1 MMKLLT
7 KEAGVNVIDY
17 DKILS
22 QKVRDIK
29 PSGIRKFFDIA
40 GKMEDVI
47 SLGVG
52 EPDFNTPWVIRK
64 AAIQVLERKHII
76 YGPNKGV
83 VPLRK
88 AVSDRIFKKHDVSYD
103 MEKEIIITVGGSEA
117 IDLAIRGLVNNGDE
131 VLVVEP
137 CFVCY
142 APLVELAGGVAVPVP
157 TRIENNFKLT
167 VDDFRDK
174 VTERTKLII
183 LPFPNNPTGAVM
195 TKEDLEPIA
204 EFLRDTNIM
213 VLTDEIYSELT
224 YGRKHFSI
232 IELDGMRERTIYVN
246 GFSKA
251 YAMTG
256 WRLGYLAA
264 PEPIVSQIAKIHQ
277 YGIMCSPYISQ
288 NAAVEALNSC
298 DAEVNKMV
306 DEYNVRRRYLVS
318 EFNRL
323 GLTCFNPE
331 GAFYVFPCI
340 KSTGLTSDEFCERL
354 LYEGKVAAVPGTAF
368 GESGEGYMR
377 ISYAYSLKHL
387 MEAIRRIEIFLKKLE
402 AEKNEG

>member
-1 MMKLLT
+1 M
-7 KEAGVNVIDY
+7 IDY
-17 DKILS
+17 EKVLS
-22 QKVRDIK
+22 NRVKNIK
-29 PSGIRKFFDIA
+29 PSGIRRFFDIA
-40 GKMEDVI
+40 STMEGVI

-52 EPDFNTPWVIRK
+52 EPDFSTPWVIRK
-64 AAIQVLERKHII
+64 AAIKVLERKQVV
-76 YGPNKGV
+76 YGPNLGIA
-83 VPLRK
+83 PLREAIADKLK
-88 AVSDRIFKKHDVSYD
+88 ANHGVEYD
-103 MEKEIIITVGGSEA
+103 AANEIIVTVGGSEA
-117 IDLAIRGLVNNGDE
+117 IDLAIRGMIDPGDE

-142 APLVELAGGVAVPVP
+142 APLVELVGGVAVPVP
-157 TRIENNFKLT
+157 TRLENNFKLT
-167 VDDFRDK
+167 VEDLKDK
-174 VTERTKLII
+174 VTDRTKLLI
-183 LPFPNNPTGAVM
+183 LPFPNNPTGAIM
-195 TKEDLEPIA
+195 TREDLEPIA
-204 EFLRDTNIM
+204 EFLRGTDIM

-232 IELDGMRERTIYVN
+232 IELPDMAERTIYVN

-256 WRLGYLAA
+256 WRLGYVAA
-264 PEPIVSQIAKIHQ
+264 PEPIVHQIFKIHQ

-288 NAAVEALNSC
+288 NAAIEALTSC
-298 DAEVNKMV
+298 DNEVAAMV
-306 DEYNVRRRYLVS
+306 KEYNIRRSYLVN

-340 KSTGLTSDEFCERL
+340 KSTGLTSEEFCERL
-354 LYEGKVAAVPGTAF
+354 LFEEKVAVVPGSAF
-368 GESGEGYMR
+368 GDSGEGYIR

-387 MEAIRRIEIFLKKLE
+387 MEAISRIEKFINRLG

>member
-1 MMKLLT
+1 MLI
-7 KEAGVNVIDY
+7 VIDY
-17 DKILS
+17 DKVLS
-22 QKVRDIK
+22 NKIKNIK

-40 GKMEDVI
+40 GTMEGVI

-52 EPDFNTPWVIRK
+52 EPDFSTPWVIRK
-64 AAIQVLERKHII
+64 AAINVLERKHII
-76 YGPNKGV
+76 YGPNKGLA
-83 VPLRK
+83 PLRT
-88 AVSDRIFKKHDVSYD
+88 AISDRIYKKHNVRYD
-103 MEKEIIITVGGSEA
+103 DNSELIVTVGGSEA
-117 IDLAIRGLVNNGDE
+117 IDLAVRGLLDPGDE

-142 APLVELAGGVAVPVP
+142 APLVELMGGVPVSVP

-167 VDDFRDK
+167 VEDFKDK
-174 VTERTKLII
+174 VTDRTKMII

-232 IELDGMRERTIYVN
+232 IELEGMRERTIYVN

-256 WRLGYLAA
+256 WRLGYVAA
-264 PEPIVSQIAKIHQ
+264 PEPIISQISKIHQ

-288 NAAVEALNSC
+288 NAAVEALTSC
-298 DAEVNKMV
+298 DNEVAKMV
-306 DEYNVRRRYLVS
+306 DEYNIRRRYLVK

-323 GLTCFNPE
+323 GLSCFNPE

-340 KSTGLTSDEFCERL
+340 KSTGLTSEEFCERL
-354 LYEGKVAAVPGTAF
+354 LYENKVAAVPGSAF
-368 GESGEGYMR
+368 GESGEGYIR

-387 MEAIRRIEIFLKKLE
+387 MEAMSRIEQFLNKLKEEKK
-402 AEKNEG
+402 

>member
-1 MMKLLT
+1 M
-7 KEAGVNVIDY
+7 DY
-17 DKILS
+17 SRILS
-22 QKVRDIK
+22 KKVQDIK

-40 GKMEDVI
+40 GTMEGVI

-52 EPDFNTPWVIRK
+52 EPDFSTPWVIRK
-64 AAIQVLERKHII
+64 AAINVLERRHIV

-83 VPLRK
+83 APLRK
-88 AVSDRIFKKHDVSYD
+88 AISARIEKKHGVEYD
-103 MEKEIIITVGGSEA
+103 PDSEIIVTVGGSEA
-117 IDLAIRGLVNNGDE
+117 IDLTLRGLIDPGDE

-142 APLVELAGGVAVPVP
+142 APLVELAGGVPVSVP
-157 TRIENNFKLT
+157 TKIENNFKLT
-167 VDDFRDK
+167 IDDLEGRI
-174 VTERTKLII
+174 TERTKLLI
-183 LPFPNNPTGAVM
+183 LPYPNNPTGAIM
-195 TKEDLEPIA
+195 TREDLEPVA
-204 EFLRDTNIM
+204 DLLRSTDIM

-232 IELDGMRERTIYVN
+232 IELDGMAERTIYVN

-256 WRLGYLAA
+256 WRLGYVAG
-264 PEPIVSQIAKIHQ
+264 PEPVITHIAKIHQ

-288 NAAVEALNSC
+288 NAAVEALNTC
-298 DAEVNKMV
+298 DSEIIKMA
-306 DEYNVRRRYLVS
+306 DEYNARRRYLVS

-340 KSTGLTSDEFCERL
+340 RSTGLSSEEFCERL
-354 LYEGKVAAVPGTAF
+354 LYEEKVAAVPGSAF
-368 GESGEGYMR
+368 GGSGEGYIR

-387 MEAIRRIEIFLKKLE
+387 MEAISRIERFLGKLE
-402 AEKNEG
+402 AEKNG